1 MLNENP
7 TREKIILLLKK
18 RGPMA
23 IDELSKEL
31 SITSMGIR
39 QHLLSLERRGLI
51 EYMTKRQGIG
61 RPAFLYKLTAKADDL
76 FPKEYDKFMVN
87 LFHDIEKN
95 DGREKIDEIL
105 KWRRNRIVRDAR
117 EVLADKKSIGEKI
130 YALRD
135 ILEAD
140 GYFPEISES
149 NTHYILKL
157 FNCPIFKLASE
168 YKEVCRHDLQMF
180 REMIGKDLIREGC
193 INSGNP
199 SCTYTLPKTASRH

>member
-23 IDELSKEL
+23 IDELSREL

-76 FPKEYDKFMVN
+76 FPKEYDKFMIN
-87 LFHDIEKN
+87 LFRDIEKN

-105 KWRRNRIVRDAR
+105 KWRRNRIVKDAK
-117 EVLADKKSIGEKI
+117 EGLADKKSIGEKML
-130 YALRD
+130 ALKE

-149 NTHYILKL
+149 STHYILKL
-157 FNCPIFKLASE
+157 FNCPIFKLAAE
-168 YKEVCRHDLQMF
+168 YKEVCRHDLGMF
-180 REMIGKDLIREGC
+180 RELLGKDLNRDEC

-199 SCTYTLPKTASRH
+199 SCTYSLPKTASRH

>member
-18 RGPMA
+18 RGAMA
-23 IDELSKEL
+23 IDELSREL

-76 FPKEYDKFMVN
+76 FPKEYDKFILN
-87 LFHDIEKN
+87 LFRDIEKN

-105 KWRRNRIVRDAR
+105 KWRRNRIVKDAR
-117 EVLADKKSIGEKI
+117 EVLADKKIH
-130 YALRD
+130 R
-135 ILEAD
+135 
-140 GYFPEISES
+140 
-149 NTHYILKL
+149 
-157 FNCPIFKLASE
+157 
-168 YKEVCRHDLQMF
+168 
-180 REMIGKDLIREGC
+180 GKDLC
-193 INSGNP
+193 P
-199 SCTYTLPKTASRH
+199 QRHS